1 VKLDFRAKKYIVK
14 ELRAGVSAS
23 KLAAVYHVSRIHVY
37 RLARQPDLHEKPVGR
52 PKTVYQQS
60 VRDLVVQLKRQN
72 GWGVH
77 KLTFMLKRDHQT
89 VLSHN
94 AVHRILTERGEITR
108 QPEKGKRYEYIR
120 FQRAH
125 SNSMWQTDWK
135 WLSEEECWLTA
146 YLDDHSRFIVAT
158 TKLTEATTD
167 NTLELF
173 HKAGKQHGYPRE
185 VLTDHGSQY
194 WNKYGSRYDE
204 ELQKVGVE
212 HILGR
217 VKKPTTTGK
226 MERFWWTYMQEAPS
240 FASLKEYLSHYNNQR
255 QHQSLNYQTPAKIY
269 YQDRL

>member
-1 VKLDFRAKKYIVK
+1 MGLDFRAKKYIVK
-14 ELRAGVSAS
+14 ELHAGVSAS
-23 KLAAVYHVSRIHVY
+23 KLAEVYHISRRHVY
-37 RLARQPDLHEKPVGR
+37 RLANQPDLSVKPVGR
-52 PKTVYQQS
+52 HVTAYSQT
-60 VRDLVVQLKRQN
+60 VRDLVVQLKKQH

-77 KLTFMLKRDHQT
+77 KLRFMLERDHQT
-89 VLSHN
+89 KLSMR
-94 AVHRILTERGEITR
+94 AVYRILKERGEIFK
-108 QPEKGKRYEYIR
+108 QPEKGKRYNYIR

-135 WLSEEECWLTA
+135 WLSDEECWLTA
-146 YLDDHSRFIVAT
+146 YLDDHSRFIVGAS
-158 TKLTEATTD
+158 KLTEATTD

-194 WNKYGSRYDE
+194 WSKYGSRYDDS
-204 ELQKVGVE
+204 LQTVGVA

-226 MERFWWTYMQEAPS
+226 MERFWWTYMQEAGQS
-240 FASLKEYLSHYNNQR
+240 ASLEEYLLQYNYHR
-255 QHQSLNYQTPAKIY
+255 QHQSLNYETPAKIY